1 MVLEQQPTL
10 LVVQEDYLEINLL
23 PQQQQLEEDC
33 SVVVSK
39 QQQQQQQQQQQIQTP
54 QLTGMTRVG
63 DLPPNIKNELEQ
75 FDKYI
80 NTQHVIATTLN
91 SDMSKHNNLINTI
104 PKDINYLQNKVLS
117 TKQALKFDINQLIN
131 LKNMN
136 NEITEDINKIM
147 QLILQL
153 STQDQII

>member
-1 MVLEQQPTL
+1 
-10 LVVQEDYLEINLL
+10 
-23 PQQQQLEEDC
+23 
-33 SVVVSK
+33 
-39 QQQQQQQQQQQIQTP
+39 
-54 QLTGMTRVG
+54 
-63 DLPPNIKNELEQ
+63 
-75 FDKYI
+75 
-80 NTQHVIATTLN
+80 
-91 SDMSKHNNLINTI
+91 MSKHNNLINTI

-153 STQDQII
+153 STQGPNYLVHFN